1 VREMFEGVE
10 CLRRMGQLLGV
21 QNLLYR
27 HAVDGISERM
37 NTDIESMLQDEF
49 QFECLVAEAMICR
62 MQQGFYFEP
71 GEIRQCFRHERWQRV
86 LFEYAGKYECQMAD
100 ARP

>member
-1 VREMFEGVE
+1 M
-10 CLRRMGQLLGV
+10 CSSDLLLGV

-62 MQQGFYFEP
+62 MQQGFYFDP

-100 ARP
+100 AKP